1 MRAYNVTFLSSRNT
15 VGARLGCRF
24 DQLGLGPLD
33 TSQIAGRVAQKCGNG
48 AKPRREAAIAW
59 SPGRAT
65 PSELVVRTGS
75 RPPAIIFLQ
84 ATVSVFLTPV
94 FNSAEGHLDR
104 LLGGVVTRRSF
115 TYFAASV
122 LPSAW

>member
-1 MRAYNVTFLSSRNT
+1 MRAYNVTLLSSRNT

-24 DQLGLGPLD
+24 DKLGLGPLD

-65 PSELVVRTGS
+65 PSELVVRMVATCDCILAGDYT
-75 RPPAIIFLQ
+75 
-84 ATVSVFLTPV
+84 TVSVFLTPV
-94 FNSAEGHLDR
+94 FD
-104 LLGGVVTRRSF
+104 
-115 TYFAASV
+115 
-122 LPSAW
+122 